1 MTEREKMLNGI
12 PYNALD
18 RELQSLQ
25 ENAQILLYEYNH
37 LSPKDKLKKSK
48 ILKELFGECGDLVF
62 INQDF
67 KCDYGKN
74 IFFKGL
80 AILNY
85 NCVILDNSIVTI
97 GENAFIG
104 PNTIIS
110 CASHPI
116 LASERN
122 SGITLSKPIT
132 LGNNVWLGANCTVLG
147 GVTIGDN
154 SIIGAGSVV
163 TKDIPARVI
172 AVGNP
177 CKVLKEI
184 TEEDSILLKNK

>member
-1 MTEREKMLNGI
+1 MTEKEKMLKGI

-18 RELQSLQ
+18 EELLSLQ
-25 ENAQILLYEYNH
+25 EKAQLLLYEYNL
-37 LSPKDKLKKSK
+37 LSPKDKEKKSK
-48 ILKELFGECGDLVF
+48 ILKELFGKCGNLVF
-62 INQDF
+62 INQNF
-67 KCDYGKN
+67 KCDFGKN

-85 NCVILDNSIVTI
+85 NCIILDNSTVTI

-104 PNTIIS
+104 PNTVIS

-116 LASERN
+116 QASERN
-122 SGITLSKPIT
+122 LGITLSKPIS
-132 LGNNVWLGANCTVLG
+132 LGDNVWIGANCTILG
-147 GVTIGDN
+147 GVTIGNN

-163 TKDIPARVI
+163 TKNIPSGVI

-177 CKVLKEI
+177 CKVLRKI
-184 TEEDSILLKNK
+184 TEEDYILKNK

>member
-18 RELQSLQ
+18 KELQLLQ

-37 LSPKDKLKKSK
+37 LSPKDKSKKSE

-74 IFFKGL
+74 IFFRGL

-85 NCVILDNSIVTI
+85 NCVILDNAIVTI

-104 PNTIIS
+104 PNTTIS

-122 SGITLSKPIT
+122 KGITLSKPIT

-163 TKDIPARVI
+163 TKDIPAGVI

-177 CKVLKEI
+177 CKVLREI

>member
-1 MTEREKMLNGI
+1 MTERKKMLKGL

-18 RELQSLQ
+18 PELQSLQ

-37 LSPKDKLKKSK
+37 LSPKEKDKKSK

-67 KCDYGKN
+67 KCDFGKN

-80 AILNY
+80 AILNF
-85 NCVILDNSIVTI
+85 NCVILDNSTVTI
-97 GENAFIG
+97 GKNAFIG
-104 PNTIIS
+104 PNTVIS

-116 LASERN
+116 QALERN
-122 SGITLSKPIT
+122 KGLTLSKPIT
-132 LGNNVWLGANCTVLG
+132 LGDNVWLGANCTILG

-163 TKDIPARVI
+163 TKNIPSGVI

-177 CKVLKEI
+177 CKVLRKITKE
-184 TEEDSILLKNK
+184 DFILLKSK

>member
-1 MTEREKMLNGI
+1 MTEREKMLKGI

-18 RELQSLQ
+18 PEIQTLQ
-25 ENAQILLYEYNH
+25 ENTQILLYEFNH
-37 LSPKDKLKKSK
+37 ISPKEKSKKSK
-48 ILKELFGECGDLVF
+48 VLKELFGECGDLVF

-67 KCDYGKN
+67 KCDFGKN

-80 AILNY
+80 AIINY

-97 GENAFIG
+97 GKNVFIG
-104 PNTIIS
+104 PNTTLS

-116 LASERN
+116 LADERN
-122 SGITLSKPIT
+122 MALAIGKPIT
-132 LGNNVWLGANCTVLG
+132 LGDNVWLGANCTILG

-163 TKDIPARVI
+163 TKNIPPRVI

-177 CKVLKEI
+177 CKVLREI
-184 TEEDSILLKNK
+184 TENDSVLLKK